1 MKALVLSFGALP
13 FRALALAAVLIATP
27 ALAGQA
33 VSLRSDTTDADG
45 QVTLGE
51 LFDGAGA
58 AADVVVANRVGPSV
72 VLDAAQLQITARRA
86 GLDWANPNGVR
97 RVIVRQGSGGGG
109 LAGAAHG
116 NVEVLAYARSLATG
130 DIVQPE
136 DLIWAKVAAGPS
148 DAPRD
153 ADALI
158 GMTVKRPLREGSA
171 ASLRDVSTPQVIKAG
186 DIVAVTYEDDGVAL
200 TLQGKAMAAGAIGD
214 SLMVQNT
221 ASKKIIETVVTGPG
235 STAVGPQAQ
244 RLRATRNTLRYAAR

>member
-1 MKALVLSFGALP
+1 MKAFVP
-13 FRALALAAVLIATP
+13 ALAALLIATP

-45 QVTLGE
+45 RITLGE

-58 AADVVVANRVGPSV
+58 ASDVVVASRVGPSA
-72 VLDAAQLQITARRA
+72 VLDAGAVQIAARRA
-86 GLDWANPNGVR
+86 GLDWANSNGVR
-97 RVIVRQGSGGGG
+97 RIIVRQGSD
-109 LAGAAHG
+109 GAPVGASRG
-116 NVEVLAYARSLATG
+116 NVEVLAYARSLAAG
-130 DIVQPE
+130 DMVQPE
-136 DLIWAKVAAGPS
+136 DLVWIKAAASPS

-158 GMTVKRPLREGSA
+158 GMTVKRPLRQGAA

-200 TLQGKAMAAGAIGD
+200 TLQGKAMAAGAVGE

-235 STAVGPQAQ
+235 STAVGPQAM
-244 RLRATRNTLRYAAR
+244 RLKANRNNTLRYAAR

>member
-1 MKALVLSFGALP
+1 MKALVLS
-13 FRALALAAVLIATP
+13 LAALLIATP

-45 QVTLGE
+45 RVTLGE

-58 AADVVVANRVGPSV
+58 AADLVIAARVGPSV
-72 VLDAAQLQITARRA
+72 VLDAAQVQMTARRA
-86 GLDWANPNGVR
+86 GLDWSNPNGVR
-97 RVIVRQGSGGGG
+97 RIIVRLGAGSGSDGGV
-109 LAGAAHG
+109 AGASRG

-130 DIVQPE
+130 EIVQPE
-136 DLIWAKVAAGPS
+136 DLVWVKAAASPS

-158 GMTVKRPLREGSA
+158 GMTAKRALRQGSA

-186 DIVAVTYEDDGVAL
+186 DIVAVTYEDAGVAL
-200 TLQGKAMAAGAIGD
+200 TLQGKAMAAGAVGEG
-214 SLMVQNT
+214 LMVQNT

-235 STAVGPQAQ
+235 STAVGPQAM
-244 RLRATRNTLRYAAR
+244 RLRATRHSLRYAAR

>member
-1 MKALVLSFGALP
+1 MKIFALS
-13 FRALALAAVLIATP
+13 LAALLIAAP
-27 ALAGQA
+27 ALAGTS

-45 QVTLGE
+45 RITLGE

-58 AADVVVANRVGPSV
+58 ASDVVVATRVGPSA
-72 VLDAAQLQITARRA
+72 VLDAGAVQIAARRA
-86 GLDWANPNGVR
+86 GLDWANSNGVR
-97 RVIVRQGSGGGG
+97 RIIVRQGSDAG
-109 LAGAAHG
+109 LAGGAPRG

-130 DIVQPE
+130 EMVQPE
-136 DLIWAKVAAGPS
+136 DLVWVKMAATPA

-153 ADALI
+153 ADDVI
-158 GMTVKRPLREGSA
+158 GMTVKRPLRQGAA

-200 TLQGKAMAAGAIGD
+200 TLQGKAMSAAAIGE

-235 STAVGPQAQ
+235 STAVGPQAM
-244 RLRATRNTLRYAAR
+244 RLRANRNNTLRYAAR

>member
-1 MKALVLSFGALP
+1 MKALALSIAAL
-13 FRALALAAVLIATP
+13 LVATP

-33 VSLRSDTTDADG
+33 VSLRTDTTDTDG

-58 AADVVVANRVGPSV
+58 AADVVVAARLGPSV
-72 VLDAAQLQITARRA
+72 VLDAGQLQITARRA

-97 RVIVRQGSGGGG
+97 RVIVRQGSGSG
-109 LAGAAHG
+109 LAGAPRGG
-116 NVEVLAYARSLATG
+116 NVEVLAYARSLAAGET
-130 DIVQPE
+130 VQPE
-136 DLIWAKVAAGPS
+136 DLVWMKVAAGPS

-158 GMTVKRPLREGSA
+158 GMTVKRPLRQGSA

-186 DIVAVTYEDDGVAL
+186 DIVAVTYEDGGVAL
-200 TLQGKAMAAGAIGD
+200 SLQGKAMAAGAIGD

-235 STAVGPQAQ
+235 STAVGPQAM
-244 RLRATRNTLRYAAR
+244 RLKANRNNTLRYAAR

>member
-1 MKALVLSFGALP
+1 MKAFVP
-13 FRALALAAVLIATP
+13 ALAALLIATP

-45 QVTLGE
+45 RITLGE

-58 AADVVVANRVGPSV
+58 ASDVVVANRVGPSA
-72 VLDAAQLQITARRA
+72 VLEAGAVQIAARRA
-86 GLDWANPNGVR
+86 GLDWANSNGVR
-97 RVIVRQGSGGGG
+97 RIIVRQGSDSGV
-109 LAGAAHG
+109 AGASRG

-130 DIVQPE
+130 ELVQPE
-136 DLIWAKVAAGPS
+136 DLVWIKDAAGPS

-153 ADALI
+153 ADDLI
-158 GMTVKRPLREGSA
+158 GMTVKRPLRQGAA

-200 TLQGKAMAAGAIGD
+200 TLQGKAMSAGAIGE

-235 STAVGPQAQ
+235 STAVGPQAM
-244 RLRATRNTLRYAAR
+244 RLKANRNNTLRYAAR

>member
-1 MKALVLSFGALP
+1 MKALVLS
-13 FRALALAAVLIATP
+13 LAALLIATP

-45 QVTLGE
+45 RVTLGE

-58 AADVVVANRVGPSV
+58 AADLVIAARVGPSV
-72 VLDAAQLQITARRA
+72 VLDAAQVQMTARRA
-86 GLDWANPNGVR
+86 GLDWSNPNGVR
-97 RVIVRQGSGGGG
+97 RIIVRLGAGSGSDGGM
-109 LAGAAHG
+109 AGASRG

-130 DIVQPE
+130 EIVQPE
-136 DLIWAKVAAGPS
+136 DLIWVKAAASPS

-158 GMTVKRPLREGSA
+158 GMSAKRALRQGSA
-171 ASLRDVSTPQVIKAG
+171 ASLRDVSTPRVIKAG

-200 TLQGKAMAAGAIGD
+200 TLQGKAMAAGAVGE

-221 ASKKIIETVVTGPG
+221 ASKKIIETVVIGPG
-235 STAVGPQAQ
+235 STAVGPQAM
-244 RLRATRNTLRYAAR
+244 RLRATRNSLRYAAR

>member
-1 MKALVLSFGALP
+1 MKAFVP
-13 FRALALAAVLIATP
+13 ALAALLIATP

-45 QVTLGE
+45 RITLGE

-58 AADVVVANRVGPSV
+58 ASDVVVANRVGPSA
-72 VLDAAQLQITARRA
+72 VLEAGAVQIAARRA
-86 GLDWANPNGVR
+86 GLDWANSNGVR
-97 RVIVRQGSGGGG
+97 RIIVRQGSDSGV
-109 LAGAAHG
+109 AGASRG

-130 DIVQPE
+130 ELVQPE
-136 DLIWAKVAAGPS
+136 DLVWIKAAAGPS

-153 ADALI
+153 ADDLI
-158 GMTVKRPLREGSA
+158 GMTVKRPLRQGA
-171 ASLRDVSTPQVIKAG
+171 TASLRDVSTPQVIKAG

-200 TLQGKAMAAGAIGD
+200 TLQGKAMAAGAVGE

-235 STAVGPQAQ
+235 STAVGPQAM
-244 RLRATRNTLRYAAR
+244 RLKANRNNTLRYAAR

>member
-1 MKALVLSFGALP
+1 MKAPTMSLGALS
-13 FRALALAAVLIATP
+13 LAALLIATP

-45 QVTLGE
+45 RITLGE

-58 AADVVVANRVGPSV
+58 ASDVVVATRVGPSA
-72 VLDAAQLQITARRA
+72 VLDAGAVQIAARRA
-86 GLDWANPNGVR
+86 GLDWSNSNGVR
-97 RVIVRQGSGGGG
+97 RIIVRQGSDGAV
-109 LAGAAHG
+109 AGASRG

-130 DIVQPE
+130 EMVQPE
-136 DLIWAKVAAGPS
+136 DLVWIKAAAGPS

-153 ADALI
+153 ADDLI
-158 GMTVKRPLREGSA
+158 GMTVKRPLRQGAA

-200 TLQGKAMAAGAIGD
+200 TLQGKAMAAGAVGE

-235 STAVGPQAQ
+235 STAVGPQAM
-244 RLRATRNTLRYAAR
+244 RLRANRNNTLRYAAR

>member
-1 MKALVLSFGALP
+1 MKAPPHSLGALS
-13 FRALALAAVLIATP
+13 LAALLIASP
-27 ALAGQA
+27 ALAGQT

-45 QVTLGE
+45 RITLGE

-58 AADVVVANRVGPSV
+58 ASDVVVANRVGPSA
-72 VLDAAQLQITARRA
+72 VLDAGAVQIAARRA
-86 GLDWANPNGVR
+86 GLDWANSNGVR
-97 RVIVRQGSGGGG
+97 RIIVRQGSDGA
-109 LAGAAHG
+109 LAGASRG

-130 DIVQPE
+130 EMVQPE
-136 DLIWAKVAAGPS
+136 DLVWIKVAASPS

-158 GMTVKRPLREGSA
+158 GMTVKRPLRQGA
-171 ASLRDVSTPQVIKAG
+171 TASLRDVSTPQVIKAG

-200 TLQGKAMAAGAIGD
+200 TLQGKAMAAGAVGE

-235 STAVGPQAQ
+235 STAVGPQAM
-244 RLRATRNTLRYAAR
+244 RLKANRNNTLRYAAR

>member
-1 MKALVLSFGALP
+1 MKAFVP
-13 FRALALAAVLIATP
+13 ALAVLLIATP
-27 ALAGQA
+27 ALAGTS

-45 QVTLGE
+45 RITLGE

-58 AADVVVANRVGPSV
+58 ASDVVVANRVGPSA
-72 VLDAAQLQITARRA
+72 VLEAGAVQIAARRA
-86 GLDWANPNGVR
+86 GLDWANSNGVR
-97 RVIVRQGSGGGG
+97 RIIVRQGSDSGV
-109 LAGAAHG
+109 AGASRG

-130 DIVQPE
+130 ELVQPE
-136 DLIWAKVAAGPS
+136 DLVWIKAAAGPS

-153 ADALI
+153 ADDLI
-158 GMTVKRPLREGSA
+158 GMTVKRPLRQGAA

-200 TLQGKAMAAGAIGD
+200 TLQGKAMSAGAIGE

-235 STAVGPQAQ
+235 STAVGPQAM
-244 RLRATRNTLRYAAR
+244 RLKANRNNTLRYAAR

>member
-1 MKALVLSFGALP
+1 MKALALSVAAPLMAL
-13 FRALALAAVLIATP
+13 LIATP

-33 VSLRSDTTDADG
+33 VSLRTDTTDADG
-45 QVTLGE
+45 RVTLGE

-58 AADVVVANRVGPSV
+58 ASDVVVATRVGSSA
-72 VLDAAQLQITARRA
+72 VLDAGAVQIAARRA
-86 GLDWANPNGVR
+86 GLDWSNPNGIR
-97 RVIVRQGSGGGG
+97 RIIVRQGSDSGG
-109 LAGAAHG
+109 LAGAPRG

-130 DIVQPE
+130 EIVQPE
-136 DLIWAKVAAGPS
+136 DLIWVKAAAGPS

-158 GMTVKRPLREGSA
+158 GMTAKRPLREGST

-200 TLQGKAMAAGAIGD
+200 TLQGKAMAAAAIGE

-235 STAVGPQAQ
+235 STAVGPQAM
-244 RLRATRNTLRYAAR
+244 RLKANRNPTLRYAAR

>member
-1 MKALVLSFGALP
+1 MKALALS
-13 FRALALAAVLIATP
+13 LAALLIATP
-27 ALAGQA
+27 ALAGTS

-45 QVTLGE
+45 RITLGE

-58 AADVVVANRVGPSV
+58 ASDVVVASRMGPSA
-72 VLDAAQLQITARRA
+72 VLDAGAVQLAARRA
-86 GLDWANPNGVR
+86 GLDWANSNGVR
-97 RVIVRQGSGGGG
+97 RIIVRQGSDSG
-109 LAGAAHG
+109 LAGAPRG

-130 DIVQPE
+130 EIVQPE
-136 DLIWAKVAAGPS
+136 DLVWTKMAASPS

-153 ADALI
+153 ADAVI
-158 GMTVKRPLREGSA
+158 GMTVKRPLRQGSA

-186 DIVAVTYEDDGVAL
+186 DIVAVTYEDAGVAL

-235 STAVGPQAQ
+235 STAVGPQAM
-244 RLRATRNTLRYAAR
+244 RLRANRNNTLRYAAR

>member
-1 MKALVLSFGALP
+1 MKAPTTSLGALS
-13 FRALALAAVLIATP
+13 LAALLIATP
-27 ALAGQA
+27 ALAGQG

-45 QVTLGE
+45 RITLGE

-58 AADVVVANRVGPSV
+58 ASEVVVATRVGPSA
-72 VLDAAQLQITARRA
+72 VLDAGAVQIAARRA
-86 GLDWANPNGVR
+86 GLDWSNSNGVR
-97 RVIVRQGSGGGG
+97 RIIVRQGSDGAV
-109 LAGAAHG
+109 AGASRG

-130 DIVQPE
+130 EMVQPE
-136 DLIWAKVAAGPS
+136 DLVWIKAAAGPS

-153 ADALI
+153 ADDLI
-158 GMTVKRPLREGSA
+158 GMTVKRPLRQGAA

-200 TLQGKAMAAGAIGD
+200 TLQGKAMAAGAVGE

-235 STAVGPQAQ
+235 STAVGPQAM
-244 RLRATRNTLRYAAR
+244 RLRANRNNTLRYAAR

>member
-1 MKALVLSFGALP
+1 MKVPTFALGALS
-13 FRALALAAVLIATP
+13 LAALLIASP

-45 QVTLGE
+45 RITLGE

-58 AADVVVANRVGPSV
+58 ASDVVVASRVGPSA
-72 VLDAAQLQITARRA
+72 VLDAGAVQIAARRA
-86 GLDWANPNGVR
+86 GLDWANSNGVR
-97 RVIVRQGSGGGG
+97 RIIVRQGSDGA
-109 LAGAAHG
+109 LAGASRG
-116 NVEVLAYARSLATG
+116 NVEVLAYARSLTSG
-130 DIVQPE
+130 EMVQPE
-136 DLIWAKVAAGPS
+136 DLVWIKVAASPS

-153 ADALI
+153 ADDLI
-158 GMTVKRPLREGSA
+158 GMTVKRPLRQGAA

-200 TLQGKAMAAGAIGD
+200 TLQGKAMAAGAIGE

-235 STAVGPQAQ
+235 STAVGPQAM
-244 RLRATRNTLRYAAR
+244 RLKANRNNTLRYAAR

>member
-1 MKALVLSFGALP
+1 MKRFAIS
-13 FRALALAAVLIATP
+13 LAALLIATP
-27 ALAGQA
+27 ALAGTS

-45 QVTLGE
+45 KITLGE

-58 AADVVVANRVGPSV
+58 VSDVVVATRVGPSA
-72 VLDAAQLQITARRA
+72 VLDAGAVQIAARRA
-86 GLDWANPNGVR
+86 GLDWDNANGVR
-97 RVIVRQGSGGGG
+97 RIIVRQGSGSGSDGG
-109 LAGAAHG
+109 LAGGAPRG

-130 DIVQPE
+130 EMVQPE
-136 DLIWAKVAAGPS
+136 DLVWVKMAAAPS

-153 ADALI
+153 ADDVI
-158 GMTVKRPLREGSA
+158 GMTVKRPLRQGAA

-200 TLQGKAMAAGAIGD
+200 TLQGKAMSAAAIGE

-235 STAVGPQAQ
+235 STAVGPQAM
-244 RLRATRNTLRYAAR
+244 RLKANRNQTLRYAAR

>member
-1 MKALVLSFGALP
+1 MKLSFLSLGVLSFAAL
-13 FRALALAAVLIATP
+13 LIATP

-45 QVTLGE
+45 KITLGE

-58 AADVVVANRVGPSV
+58 ASDVMVATRVGPSA
-72 VLDAAQLQITARRA
+72 VLDAGAVQIAARRA
-86 GLDWANPNGVR
+86 GLDWANDNGVR
-97 RVIVRQGSGGGG
+97 RIIVRQGSGAT
-109 LAGAAHG
+109 LAGASRG

-130 DIVQPE
+130 EIVQPE
-136 DLIWAKVAAGPS
+136 DLVWIKVAAGSS

-153 ADALI
+153 ADDLI
-158 GMTVKRPLREGSA
+158 GMTAKRALREGAA

-186 DIVAVTYEDDGVAL
+186 DIVAVTYEDGGVAL
-200 TLQGKAMAAGAIGD
+200 TLQGKAMSAGAIGE

-235 STAVGPQAQ
+235 STAVGPQAMRLKASRNTQ
-244 RLRATRNTLRYAAR
+244 RYATR

>member
-1 MKALVLSFGALP
+1 MKAPTMSLGALS
-13 FRALALAAVLIATP
+13 LAALLIATP
-27 ALAGQA
+27 ALAGQG

-45 QVTLGE
+45 RITLGE

-58 AADVVVANRVGPSV
+58 ASDVVVATRVGPSA
-72 VLDAAQLQITARRA
+72 VLDAGAVQIAARRA
-86 GLDWANPNGVR
+86 GLDWSNSNGVR
-97 RVIVRQGSGGGG
+97 RIIVRQGSDGAV
-109 LAGAAHG
+109 AGASRG

-130 DIVQPE
+130 EMVQPE
-136 DLIWAKVAAGPS
+136 DLVWIKAAAGPS

-153 ADALI
+153 ADDLI
-158 GMTVKRPLREGSA
+158 GMTVKRPLRQGAA

-200 TLQGKAMAAGAIGD
+200 TLQGKAMAAGAVGE

-235 STAVGPQAQ
+235 STAVGPQAM
-244 RLRATRNTLRYAAR
+244 RLRANRNNTLRYAAR